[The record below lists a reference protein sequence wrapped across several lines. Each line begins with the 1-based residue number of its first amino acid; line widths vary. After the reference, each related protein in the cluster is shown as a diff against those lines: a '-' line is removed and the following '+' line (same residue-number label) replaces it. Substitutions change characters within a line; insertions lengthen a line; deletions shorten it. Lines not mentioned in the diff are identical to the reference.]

1 MLEVVG
7 PKYRC
12 CDGLSRRSFL
22 RVGFLGLAGL
32 TLADHLRLKAAAA
45 HQGKPTKDTAVILL
59 WLGGGPSHLDM
70 YDLKPA
76 APVEFRGEF
85 KEIPTNVGGIRIGE
99 HLPLQARH
107 LD

>member
-1 MLEVVG
+1 MLEVNG
-7 PKYRC
+7 PGYRT

-32 TLADHLRLKAAAA
+32 SLADHLRLQAAA
-45 HQGKPTKDTAVILL
+45 KDTTTKDTAVILV

-70 YDLKPA
+70 YDLKPD

-85 KEIPTNVGGIRIGE
+85 REIDTNVAGIRIGE
-99 HLPLQARH
+99 HL
-107 LD
+107 